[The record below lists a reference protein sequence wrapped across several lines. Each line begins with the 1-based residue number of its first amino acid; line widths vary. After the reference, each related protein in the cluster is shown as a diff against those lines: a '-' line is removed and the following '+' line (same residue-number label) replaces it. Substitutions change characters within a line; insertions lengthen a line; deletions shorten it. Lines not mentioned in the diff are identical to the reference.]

1 MTRRY
6 RSRVLP
12 PRARNRLLT
21 EPQRADKCDTR
32 CRETPRT
39 VSPDAEET
47 YFVDMNKL
55 LNQSKAGKEAQDFLK
70 KKIITGDKKFKE
82 EGESLKKEEIDLIAK
97 KKTLSADE
105 YKKKLNQLREKNIK
119 FQRKR
124 TNFTRAIATQRA
136 DARNRLL
143 KALDPILTKYMS
155 ENNVQIIIYRKYIV
169 VAQSKLDL
177 TDKILEIFNKELKS
191 LNLK

>member
-1 MTRRY
+1 MRY
-6 RSRVLP
+6 LKIIFFVLLIL
-12 PRARNRLLT
+12 NFYNL
-21 EPQRADKCDTR
+21 
-32 CRETPRT
+32 
-39 VSPDAEET
+39 SFAEET
-47 YFVDMNKL
+47 YFIDMNSL

-82 EGESLKKEEIDLIAK
+82 EGELLKKEEIDLIAK
-97 KKTLSADE
+97 KKTLSTDE
-105 YKKKLNQLREKNIK
+105 YKKILNQLREKNIK

-124 TNFTRAIATQRA
+124 ASFTTEITTQRVE
-136 DARNRLL
+136 ARSRLL
-143 KALDPILTKYMS
+143 KTLDSILTKYMS

>member
-1 MTRRY
+1 MRY
-6 RSRVLP
+6 LKIIFFVFLILNFYNLSF
-12 PRARNRLLT
+12 AG
-21 EPQRADKCDTR
+21 EAYFIDMQRT
-32 CRETPRT
+32 
-39 VSPDAEET
+39 
-47 YFVDMNKL
+47 

-70 KKIITGDKKFKE
+70 KKIITGDKKLKE
-82 EGESLKKEEIDLIAK
+82 EGELLKKEEIDLIAK

-124 TNFTRAIATQRA
+124 TNFTRTITTQKA

-143 KALDPILTKYMS
+143 KAIDPILTKYMS
-155 ENNVQIIIYRKYIV
+155 ENNVQIVIYRKYIV
-169 VAQSKLDL
+169 MANSKLDL

>member
-1 MTRRY
+1 MRY
-6 RSRVLP
+6 LKIIFFVLLIP
-12 PRARNRLLT
+12 NFYNL
-21 EPQRADKCDTR
+21 
-32 CRETPRT
+32 
-39 VSPDAEET
+39 SFAEET

-70 KKIITGDKKFKE
+70 NKIITRDKQLKK
-82 EGESLKKEEIDLIAK
+82 EGELLKKEEIDLITK

-105 YKKKLNQLREKNIK
+105 YKKALNQLREKNVK

-124 TNFTRAIATQRA
+124 ANFTRAIATQKA

-155 ENNVQIIIYRKYIV
+155 ENNIQIIIYRKYLV

>member
-1 MTRRY
+1 MRY
-6 RSRVLP
+6 LKIIFFVLLIL
-12 PRARNRLLT
+12 NFYNL
-21 EPQRADKCDTR
+21 
-32 CRETPRT
+32 
-39 VSPDAEET
+39 SFAEET
-47 YFVDMNKL
+47 YFIDMQKL

-70 KKIITGDKKFKE
+70 KKIITGDKQFKE
-82 EGESLKKEEIDLIAK
+82 EGELLKKEEIDLIAK

-105 YKKKLNQLREKNIK
+105 YKKKLNQLREKNVK

-124 TNFTRAIATQRA
+124 TNFTRTITTQKA

-143 KALDPILTKYMS
+143 KAIDPILTKYMS
-155 ENNVQIIIYRKYIV
+155 ENNVQIVIYRKYIV
-169 VAQSKLDL
+169 MANSKLDL

>member
-1 MTRRY
+1 MRY
-6 RSRVLP
+6 LKIIFFVLLIL
-12 PRARNRLLT
+12 NFYNL
-21 EPQRADKCDTR
+21 
-32 CRETPRT
+32 
-39 VSPDAEET
+39 SFAEET
-47 YFVDMNKL
+47 YFIDMNKL

-82 EGESLKKEEIDLIAK
+82 EGELLKKEEIDLIAK
-97 KKTLSADE
+97 KKTLSTDE
-105 YKKKLNQLREKNIK
+105 YKKILNQLREKNIK

-124 TNFTRAIATQRA
+124 ASFTTEITTQRVE
-136 DARNRLL
+136 ARSRLL
-143 KALDPILTKYMS
+143 KTLDSILTKYMS

-177 TDKILEIFNKELKS
+177 TDKILKILNKELKS

>member
-1 MTRRY
+1 MRY
-6 RSRVLP
+6 LKIIFFVLLIF
-12 PRARNRLLT
+12 NFYN
-21 EPQRADKCDTR
+21 
-32 CRETPRT
+32 
-39 VSPDAEET
+39 VSSAEET
-47 YFVDMNKL
+47 YFINMNKL

-82 EGESLKKEEIDLIAK
+82 KGELLKKEEIDLIAK

-124 TNFTRAIATQRA
+124 TNFTRTITTQKA

-143 KALDPILTKYMS
+143 KAIDPILTKYMS
-155 ENNVQIIIYRKYIV
+155 ENNVQIVIYRKYIV
-169 VAQSKLDL
+169 MANSKLDL

>member
-1 MTRRY
+1 MRY
-6 RSRVLP
+6 LKIIFFVFLILNFYNLSF
-12 PRARNRLLT
+12 
-21 EPQRADKCDTR
+21 
-32 CRETPRT
+32 
-39 VSPDAEET
+39 AEEA
-47 YFVDMNKL
+47 YFIDMSKL
-55 LNQSKAGKEAQDFLK
+55 LNQSEAGKEAQHFLK
-70 KKIITGDKKFKE
+70 KKIITEDKKIKE
-82 EGESLKKEEIDLIAK
+82 EGELLKKEEIDLIAK

-124 TNFTRAIATQRA
+124 TNFTRTITTQKA

-143 KALDPILTKYMS
+143 KAIDPILTKYMS
-155 ENNVQIIIYRKYIV
+155 ENNVQIVIYRKYIV

-177 TDKILEIFNKELKS
+177 TDKVLEILNKELKS

>member
-1 MTRRY
+1 MRY
-6 RSRVLP
+6 LKIIFF
-12 PRARNRLLT
+12 ALLILNFYNL
-21 EPQRADKCDTR
+21 
-32 CRETPRT
+32 
-39 VSPDAEET
+39 SFAEET

-70 KKIITGDKKFKE
+70 KKIITEDKKLKK
-82 EGESLKKEEIDLIAK
+82 EGELLKKEEIDLIAK

-124 TNFTRAIATQRA
+124 TNFTRTIATQRA

-155 ENNVQIIIYRKYIV
+155 ENNIQIIIYKKYIV

>member
-1 MTRRY
+1 MRY
-6 RSRVLP
+6 LKIIFFVLLIF
-12 PRARNRLLT
+12 NSYNL
-21 EPQRADKCDTR
+21 
-32 CRETPRT
+32 
-39 VSPDAEET
+39 SFAEET
-47 YFVDMNKL
+47 YFIDMNKL

-82 EGESLKKEEIDLIAK
+82 EGESLKKGEIDLIAK

-124 TNFTRAIATQRA
+124 TNFTREIATQRV

-143 KALDPILTKYMS
+143 EVLDPILTKYMS
-155 ENNVQIIIYRKYIV
+155 ENNVQIIMYRKYIV

-177 TDKILEIFNKELKS
+177 TDKVLEIFNKELKS

>member
-1 MTRRY
+1 MRY
-6 RSRVLP
+6 LKIIFFVFLILNFYNLSF
-12 PRARNRLLT
+12 
-21 EPQRADKCDTR
+21 
-32 CRETPRT
+32 
-39 VSPDAEET
+39 AEEA
-47 YFVDMNKL
+47 YFIDMSKL
-55 LNQSKAGKEAQDFLK
+55 LNQSEAGKEAQHFLK
-70 KKIITGDKKFKE
+70 KKIITEDKKIKE
-82 EGESLKKEEIDLIAK
+82 EGELLKKEEIDLIAK

-124 TNFTRAIATQRA
+124 TNFTRTITTQKA

-143 KALDPILTKYMS
+143 KAIDPILTKYMS
-155 ENNVQIIIYRKYIV
+155 ENNVQIVIYRKYIV
-169 VAQSKLDL
+169 MANSKLDL

>member
-1 MTRRY
+1 MRY
-6 RSRVLP
+6 LKIIFFVFLILNFYNLSF
-12 PRARNRLLT
+12 
-21 EPQRADKCDTR
+21 
-32 CRETPRT
+32 
-39 VSPDAEET
+39 AEET
-47 YFVDMNKL
+47 YFIDMQKL

-70 KKIITGDKKFKE
+70 KKIITGNKKLKE
-82 EGESLKKEEIDLIAK
+82 EAELLKKEEIDLITK

-105 YKKKLNQLREKNIK
+105 YKKTLNQLREKNVK

-143 KALDPILTKYMS
+143 EVLDPILTKYMS
-155 ENNVQIIIYRKYIV
+155 ENNVQIIMYRKYIV

-177 TDKILEIFNKELKS
+177 TDKVLEIFNKELKS

>member
-1 MTRRY
+1 MRY
-6 RSRVLP
+6 LKIIFFIFLILNFYNLSF
-12 PRARNRLLT
+12 
-21 EPQRADKCDTR
+21 
-32 CRETPRT
+32 
-39 VSPDAEET
+39 AEET
-47 YFVDMNKL
+47 YFIDMNKL

-70 KKIITGDKKFKE
+70 KKIITEDKKLKE
-82 EGESLKKEEIDLIAK
+82 EGKLLKKEEIDLIAK
-97 KKTLSADE
+97 KKTLSTDE
-105 YKKKLNQLREKNIK
+105 YKKKLNQLREKNVK

-124 TNFTRAIATQRA
+124 ANFTTEIARQRA

>member
-1 MTRRY
+1 MRY
-6 RSRVLP
+6 LKIIFFVLLIF
-12 PRARNRLLT
+12 NFYNL
-21 EPQRADKCDTR
+21 
-32 CRETPRT
+32 
-39 VSPDAEET
+39 SFAEET
-47 YFVDMNKL
+47 YFIDMNKL

-82 EGESLKKEEIDLIAK
+82 EGELLKKEEIDLIAK
-97 KKTLSADE
+97 KKALSTDE
-105 YKKKLNQLREKNIK
+105 YKKILNQLREKNVK

-124 TNFTRAIATQRA
+124 ANFTAAIATQRTE
-136 DARNRLL
+136 ARNRLL

-155 ENNVQIIIYRKYIV
+155 ENNIQIIIYRKYIV
-169 VAQSKLDL
+169 LANSKLDL